1 MKKSTIKTLGT
12 ASAIALTL
20 VAQNAYADET
30 TEVKA
35 TEPTTIQ
42 EEPKALEVPKA
53 TVTENVTT
61 EPTQPAVLAGV
72 EANTAQEVDSNI
84 KVEVEV
90 KEEAE
95 VSKYDAFDIKASG
108 QAPEEVKGG
117 DYSTITLPE
126 ELKFYKNEVTTTP
139 LLNETGVHMAD
150 AVLTPADKTIKI
162 TYLPIVEKLDNIKW
176 TYNARVAID
185 TEVVKEVKDVP
196 VVVDV
201 SGNKQELVTIKYV
214 GVGKRNPWDFKKV
227 SWVNSNGKSLDYEIS
242 FNQKGED
249 KRGTYTLKDVIDL
262 DDRQL
267 VKFMLDSFYVKVGTW
282 TWHEGVGYLL
292 DSPRVI
298 KDALVEQAD
307 GTFTLKIPA
316 LNAGEGFYVRYNYEW
331 LGGSSKQVIDNT
343 ATLLKDEQVVNE
355 STRKQQYIDVSGNI
369 DGDEKKEVHEVPKNP
384 PIQEELPELII
395 DHFVPDNPPIQ
406 EELPELIID
415 EFVPNDPPIHELPE
429 LEITEWI
436 PNDPPIHE
444 LPELDPNTVPKEE
457 EPIIPVKPQ
466 EIPNKP
472 TIEVAKEFKEE
483 VVTKTYEAKTL
494 PKTGDEADTFLLL
507 SGLLMS
513 YAGLSVFA
521 KKKD

>member
-1 MKKSTIKTLGT
+1 MKNINKV
-12 ASAIALTL
+12 AIASTAVLASFATMQAKADE
-20 VAQNAYADET
+20 VETTPVETTAEAAQPATVET
-30 TEVKA
+30 TETK
-35 TEPTTIQ
+35 
-42 EEPKALEVPKA
+42 
-53 TVTENVTT
+53 
-61 EPTQPAVLAGV
+61 
-72 EANTAQEVDSNI
+72 AQEVDSNI
-84 KVEVEV
+84 KVEVEL

-150 AVLTPADKTIKI
+150 AVLTPAEKTIKI

-185 TEVVKEVKDVP
+185 TEVVKEVKDIP
-196 VVVDV
+196 VTVNV

-249 KRGTYTLKDVIDL
+249 KRGTYTLKDAIDL

-282 TWHEGVGYLL
+282 KWHEGIGYLL

-298 KDALVEQAD
+298 EDALVEQED
-307 GTFTLKIPA
+307 GTFTLKIPV

-331 LGGSSKQVIDNT
+331 LGGNSKQVIDNT
-343 ATLLKDEQVVNE
+343 ATLFKDEQVVNE

-395 DHFVPDNPPIQ
+395 DHFVPNNPPIQ
-406 EELPELIID
+406 EELPELEID
-415 EFVPNDPPIHELPE
+415 HFIPGEPPVHELPE

-436 PNDPPIHE
+436 PNDPPVHE
-444 LPELDPNTVPKEE
+444 LPELDPNLVPKEE
-457 EPIIPVKPQ
+457 EPKVPVEPKEPTKPVEPKRIPVTPASKF
-466 EIPNKP
+466 E
-472 TIEVAKEFKEE
+472 EE
-483 VVTKTYEAKTL
+483 VVTEVYTTNTL
-494 PKTGDEADTFLLL
+494 PKTGEQASETLLL
-507 SGLLMS
+507 AGFFGVVYGIGLL
-513 YAGLSVFA
+513 A
-521 KKKD
+521 KRKDEK